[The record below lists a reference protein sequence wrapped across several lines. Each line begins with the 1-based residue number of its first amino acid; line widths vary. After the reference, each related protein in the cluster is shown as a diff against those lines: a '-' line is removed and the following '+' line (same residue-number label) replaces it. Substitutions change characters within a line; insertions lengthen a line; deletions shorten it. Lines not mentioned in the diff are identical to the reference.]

1 MFYGKGLVSTL
12 EGCIRVNTNIND
24 NGKIK
29 KNITSMLT
37 EIEGVKGVDVW
48 PNLQPT
54 QSFIALLGNLDMTF
68 SCGTGC

>member
-1 MFYGKGLVSTL
+1 MFYGKGLVSAL

-54 QSFIALLGNLDMTF
+54 
-68 SCGTGC
+68 